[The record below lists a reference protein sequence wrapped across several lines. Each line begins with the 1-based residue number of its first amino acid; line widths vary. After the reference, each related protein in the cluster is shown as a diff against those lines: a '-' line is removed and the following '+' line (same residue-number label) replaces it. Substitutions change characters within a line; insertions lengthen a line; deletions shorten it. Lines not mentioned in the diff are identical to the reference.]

1 MVLYIKHKLALHI
14 LCLTCML
21 CNCTAQTA
29 PSSAKGSTQQN
40 QHKLQ
45 LPDDKGHKHTPTY
58 RIISVANAYTL
69 RWTGKAF
76 IGVNKNKANTWLISA
91 VVKGLDTKWL
101 NHTLLIK
108 TKDVE
113 ALKDSLQK
121 DAITII
127 ALKSAEK
134 DWNISALN
142 KEYFMVDECKAPLY
156 AVPYFING
164 SVYVICIIPSFQIMG
179 NEMRPAINR
188 KDLHENILMPLLQS
202 FK

>member
-1 MVLYIKHKLALHI
+1 MKRLVL
-14 LCLTCML
+14 CFVGLTCML

-29 PSSAKGSTQQN
+29 LSSAKGNTQQN

-58 RIISVANAYTL
+58 RIISIANAYTL

-101 NHTLLIK
+101 NHPLLIK

-113 ALKDSLQK
+113 APKDSLQK

-188 KDLHENILMPLLQS
+188 KDLYENILMPLLQS

>member
-1 MVLYIKHKLALHI
+1 MF
-14 LCLTCML
+14 
-21 CNCTAQTA
+21 CNCTAQTT

-45 LPDDKGHKHTPTY
+45 LPDDKGHEHTPTY
-58 RIISVANAYTL
+58 HIISVANAYTL

-76 IGVNKNKANTWLISA
+76 IGIHKNKANTWLISA

-101 NHTLLIK
+101 NHPLLIT

-134 DWNISALN
+134 GWNISTLN

-188 KDLHENILMPLLQS
+188 KDLHENILMSLLQS

>member
-1 MVLYIKHKLALHI
+1 MKRLALNI
-14 LCLTCML
+14 VCLTCML
-21 CNCTAQTA
+21 CNCIAQTA
-29 PSSAKGSTQQN
+29 SLRIKDHAQQN
-40 QHKLQ
+40 KNEIIQ
-45 LPDDKGHKHTPTY
+45 PDSMREKEVPSY
-58 RIISVANAYTL
+58 RVTQVANTYTL
-69 RWTGKAF
+69 RWIGKAF
-76 IGVNKNKANTWLISA
+76 IGIHKNKANTWLISA
-91 VVKGLDTKWL
+91 VVKGLDTKWM
-101 NHTLLIK
+101 NHPLLIT

-134 DWNISALN
+134 GWNISALN

-188 KDLHENILMPLLQS
+188 KDLYENILMPLLQS

>member
-1 MVLYIKHKLALHI
+1 MQKLMLHI
-14 LCLTCML
+14 ICLMGML
-21 CNCTAQTA
+21 CNCKAQTV
-29 PSSAKGSTQQN
+29 PTSTGTTQQVDSARTVN
-40 QHKLQ
+40 
-45 LPDDKGHKHTPTY
+45 TPSY
-58 RIISVANAYTL
+58 RVLSVENTDTL

-76 IGVNKNKANTWLISA
+76 TGVNKNKANTWLISA

-101 NHTLLIK
+101 NHPLLIT

-134 DWNISALN
+134 GWNISTLN

-164 SVYVICIIPSFQIMG
+164 SVYVICFIPSFQIMG